1 MMPTMQARL
10 IGAALALL
18 IVVGIFAGL
27 FFWGRSEGVKAD
39 AKRTAPIIAGLQS
52 DLKLCNANVDTLT
65 ATLEKQNS
73 AVDAL
78 KAEADERT
86 KRAREAIARAEQ
98 QAAHYRAK
106 ADRIAAATPGPDMCA
121 SARQLIVDSLAED
134 RK

>member
-1 MMPTMQARL
+1 MISTMQARL
-10 IGAALALL
+10 IGGALALL
-18 IVVGIFAGL
+18 VVVGILAGL
-27 FFWGRSEGVKAD
+27 VLWGRDMGIKHD
-39 AKRTAPIIAGLQS
+39 AKRTAPIIKQLGD
-52 DLKLCNANVDTLT
+52 DLKLCNANVGTLT

-121 SARQLIVDSLAED
+121 SARELIVDSLQED
-134 RK
+134 R

>member
-1 MMPTMQARL
+1 MSSMQARL

-18 IVVGIFAGL
+18 VVVGIVAGL
-27 FFWGRSEGVKAD
+27 FFWGRAEGVKAD
-39 AKRTAPIIAGLQS
+39 AKRSAPIIAKLGD
-52 DLKLCNANVDTLT
+52 DLKLCTANVDTLT

-86 KRAREAIARAEQ
+86 KRAREAISRAEQ

-121 SARQLIVDSLAED
+121 SARELIVNSLQED
-134 RK
+134 RR